1 VPFVQGQISGER
13 ASAVIETECGHC
25 HQPLHVEIDSELEFR
40 VVEEGAE
47 PLVYVP
53 LLDVRSLDEPSIIDS
68 F

>member
-1 VPFVQGQISGER
+1 MV
-13 ASAVIETECGHC
+13 ETECGHC
-25 HQPLHVEIDSELEFR
+25 QQPLHIEIDSELEFN

-53 LLDVRSLDEPSIIDS
+53 LIDVRGLDEPSIIDS